1 MDRAREAHLGASA
14 RVERRAVSPR
24 DAILGAGSAVREAV
38 MACIVL
44 ESCRASGALCEMDG
58 PEARS
63 TADGRRGAVV
73 RRDASSARAGR
84 NFADAKLFQT
94 VCPFA
99 NVRRDANPMR
109 PVV

>member
-1 MDRAREAHLGASA
+1 M
-14 RVERRAVSPR
+14 SPR
-24 DAILGAGSAVREAV
+24 DATLGAGSAVREAV

-44 ESCRASGALCEMDG
+44 ESCRASGALGEMDG

-63 TADGRRGAVV
+63 TADVGDVALWFVETPRQRVQGAI
-73 RRDASSARAGR
+73 SPT
-84 NFADAKLFQT
+84 KLFQT

>member
-1 MDRAREAHLGASA
+1 M
-14 RVERRAVSPR
+14 ERRAVSPR
-24 DAILGAGSAVREAV
+24 DATLGAGSAVREAV

-44 ESCRASGALCEMDG
+44 ESCRASGALGEMDG

-63 TADGRRGAVV
+63 TADVGDVALWFVETPRQRVQ
-73 RRDASSARAGR
+73 GR
-84 NFADAKLFQT
+84 NFADAKVFQT

-109 PVV
+109 TVV